1 MKRLFIALFCLTF
14 LICFVGCKNS
24 TATIENKINEISKI
38 ESLEDKMM
46 KIIEIEKIIQ
56 GISTNKKDN
65 IENLNI
71 LQEES
76 NLTLIKLKKNM
87 GIEKPL
93 NNNYLIIDCLLEGNK
108 INKMD
113 LIKNFS
119 SMILP
124 IEEAHIIKKIIK
136 LIDVPYI
143 DTNEL
148 SSNNVNVHDL
158 LNDYKEKYTFEVKDY
173 NGEQIRFNVY
183 SNGYITLSF
192 KEDNNIKEFI
202 SILKINFN
210 YIKEIC

>member
-14 LICFVGCKNS
+14 LTCFVGCKNS
-24 TATIENKINEISKI
+24 TASIENKINAISKI
-38 ESLEDKMM
+38 ESLEEKMM

-65 IENLNI
+65 IENLYI

-76 NLTLIKLKKNM
+76 DKTLTELKQNM

-93 NNNYLIIDCLLEGNK
+93 NNNYLTIDDLLEVNK
-108 INKMD
+108 IKKMD

-124 IEEAHIIKKIIK
+124 IEEADTINKIIK

-143 DTNEL
+143 ETNEFII
-148 SSNNVNVHDL
+148 NNVNVYDL
-158 LNDYKEKYTFEVKDY
+158 LNDYQERYTFEVKDT
-173 NGEQIRFNVY
+173 NGKRIKLNIY
-183 SNGYITLSF
+183 SNGYIILSF
-192 KEDNNIKEFI
+192 KEDNNLKEFV
-202 SILKINFN
+202 SILKIDFN